1 MYAAPDHP
9 SETSMPV
16 TVIAT
21 FHATEDNRDE
31 LLAAVCA
38 VVPGV
43 LKEDGCLQ
51 YAPHTVGKDRVL
63 LVESWETP
71 DALRVHGAG
80 PALAAFQESVKH
92 LLAKPTEVVVA
103 RPVPVD

>member
-1 MYAAPDHP
+1 
-9 SETSMPV
+9 MPV

-38 VVPGV
+38 AVPGV

-51 YAPHTVGKDRVL
+51 YAPHTVGKDRVM
-63 LVESWETP
+63 LVESWESP
-71 DALRVHGAG
+71 DALRVHSETA
-80 PALAAFQESVKH
+80 AMAAFRDATSH
-92 LLAKPTEVVVA
+92 LLAKPTEIVIG
-103 RPVPVD
+103 RPVAVD

>member
-1 MYAAPDHP
+1 
-9 SETSMPV
+9 MPI

-21 FHATEDNRDE
+21 MYSTEENRDQ

-38 VVPGV
+38 AVPGV

-63 LVESWETP
+63 LVESWEST
-71 DALRVHGAG
+71 DALRVHGQGA
-80 PALAAFQESVKH
+80 ALAEFGEATKP
-92 LLAKPTEVVVA
+92 LLVKPTEVVVA
-103 RPVPVD
+103 RPVSVP